1 MRDGGFQDPPTP
13 HQPRRFEDDARDVGG
28 AGPSLDDADAS
39 GLPGDVARPD
49 PLRVPESA
57 PEWSPAELERYLHV
71 VAMERHTADAVR
83 RPALV
88 DALHEHVEGVG
99 NPNPMLLLGPSGSG
113 KSTALATLVA
123 EIQGGGRRA
132 AKAGASG
139 DPDAGAPD
147 AAVAVASSSPA
158 SPAPADEPEPFV
170 LAHTFG
176 LAGQS
181 DDFRRVLLRLCS
193 ELKTRFNIYVDLPA
207 TLDEVATAFP
217 RFLAHAALFG
227 KIVILLDG
235 LDRAEARGV
244 EADDWLPAAIPLA
257 VRVVVASA
265 GCRAV
270 NALRERSGKILKI
283 LNVPPMT
290 PAERAAAMNLA
301 LEGVGGGSADPAA
314 RVDAAA
320 DLASTLDAGDAGSP
334 LYLLV
339 AAREVH
345 AFVRDARGDAR
356 AACEE
361 ARALPGI
368 LPDLINAAFDRW
380 ERRFGTSLVAE
391 ATTLVASSRAGL
403 REDEVFDLLRA
414 TPSLVNVPASEW
426 DALRAELEPYC
437 WPVDRL
443 PGEPAL
449 CFFQPQIRAAALRR
463 YASSGAEKRQQH
475 RRLAA
480 HFADRRLA
488 ASHRNLQEVLFAMR
502 EGHDWDGLRFALTD
516 PRVHATLWNED
527 FQIELAE
534 TWDRAMKGEQQLANE
549 RATRMVPGETPG
561 AMVPAKP
568 QAPLRRADYV
578 AEYERAS
585 DLTPPSAD
593 GVLTPEVYRELLADF
608 LAWAGHP
615 GEAAH
620 VLRALSE
627 AKGDAADL
635 AAVSVNYKLGRVL
648 GRGGLYLEAE
658 ETLRRALA
666 AEQLLVGAETP
677 MVADIATELCKVKI
691 EQGDVAQ
698 AGQLAAHAVSVWEAA
713 EAAGYE
719 EADVETLVRAL
730 VRLAET
736 CEMLERT
743 TAAEAAY
750 ERSLERLEYM
760 LGPDHP
766 EVAEH
771 LGKMASAYSNHGEW
785 EKAEFCYCRALAFA
799 HRFTGPASVHVS
811 HFYNVLAE
819 LHRAQ
824 GDADHAQAL
833 YQRALQ
839 VIESVVG
846 TNHPEVATYLNNL
859 AELLRSQ
866 GKLAEAEPMYKRAL
880 AIDEATQG
888 VSHPIIAI
896 RLNNL
901 AELFRDVGR
910 EEEAEPM
917 YQRAL
922 AIDMAALGPNH
933 PNIATYLNNLAGLY
947 KSREMWDKAAEHYTR
962 AIAIDEKAL
971 GPDHPDVAIYLNNL
985 AGLYKSRGLLTEA
998 EPLYLRALRINEE
1011 ALGADH
1017 ADMAVYFNNIALL
1030 YKAQG
1035 KLVDAR
1041 LYYEQAIDIGEKTL
1055 GKDHPQLATRLSNL
1069 GALLVDLEDLAA
1081 AEEAF
1086 ARALEIRRR
1095 HFAEDH
1101 EDVVACEEWLRN
1113 VSQLREEEIRL
1124 GAGAL
1129 PHRRRLSPLSPVRSP
1144 APEEA
1149 EAEKSAA
1156 AAEAREKDYSGYG
1169 TRGEDVAAEE
1179 ETEEPPPAPDVLPAV
1194 AAVRRATNSVSRRR
1208 RAPSAVRRSR
1218 AERGGGGFESGGRGG
1233 RVGLGEPR
1241 EPRRRFAVASAAGAF
1256 FALRFGGAIF
1266 FAGGGLGRHPAHG
1279 AGDGF
1284 ADGAR
1289 RRRRGRGA
1297 LVRGRDAL
1305 AVHLRPHRARAL
1317 GAEAAVD
1324 APAAPA
1330 SPPAIFMAGAA
1341 PKKDPGRADPEAS
1354 REATPPAP
1362 AAGPP
1367 PPGHSS
1373 GGSPR
1378 RARDEKASD
1387 ADGDLEAAPGLGE
1400 AALDAFLQAHVE
1412 YLGDRRYRCVLD
1424 GKILSKFS
1432 IMRVHVAKKF
1442 AGLVHQWAKDQAAVV
1457 AGDCEGAPANGA
1469 NISPYPGRAAAP
1481 AAEPSPSPAAE
1492 PSPKP
1497 EASRREL
1504 SPAPPGA
1511 LQKSPLR
1518 RLEGAQARG
1527 GTRGGTLAPARGDAR
1542 RRREPLRTRAAAR
1555 RGTDPNQRRRRR
1567 RHRRR
1572 RRGRRLRPRDAARV
1586 GPDEPRRAG
1595 GPNRRRRPPPLG
1607 VRRVPGGRVPRER
1620 RPGGRTRR
1628 PRGDDALFQPRRRVR
1643 VRLPGRRGA
1652 AGRLPPGDARA
1663 VLPVQ
1668 RVRRV
1673 EVPERDAAER
1683 WAGVRGGG
1691 GGERAVRGDEIARR
1705 GIPRFEEEDGT
1716 PRRGAFRG
1724 SAGSSPPERR
1734 GFSARRMDFA
1744 EMLARERGPDPFRR
1758 YLPSEQFDGAALS
1771 PLAPAETASEGGAA
1785 RGRRGPGRGDGETYG
1800 GGDSED
1806 DAGAAFSFGGGTG
1819 RGETPGGLD
1828 RLGLFVAARSQQ
1840 IGPRKFMCEMD
1851 GKVFST
1857 MNLMRVHFERN
1868 YAADADAW
1876 LRKQK
1881 RREGGGAY

>member
-1 MRDGGFQDPPTP
+1 M
-13 HQPRRFEDDARDVGG
+13 
-28 AGPSLDDADAS
+28 
-39 GLPGDVARPD
+39 
-49 PLRVPESA
+49 
-57 PEWSPAELERYLHV
+57 
-71 VAMERHTADAVR
+71 
-83 RPALV
+83 
-88 DALHEHVEGVG
+88 
-99 NPNPMLLLGPSGSG
+99 
-113 KSTALATLVA
+113 
-123 EIQGGGRRA
+123 
-132 AKAGASG
+132 
-139 DPDAGAPD
+139 
-147 AAVAVASSSPA
+147 
-158 SPAPADEPEPFV
+158 
-170 LAHTFG
+170 
-176 LAGQS
+176 
-181 DDFRRVLLRLCS
+181 
-193 ELKTRFNIYVDLPA
+193 
-207 TLDEVATAFP
+207 
-217 RFLAHAALFG
+217 
-227 KIVILLDG
+227 
-235 LDRAEARGV
+235 
-244 EADDWLPAAIPLA
+244 
-257 VRVVVASA
+257 
-265 GCRAV
+265 
-270 NALRERSGKILKI
+270 
-283 LNVPPMT
+283 
-290 PAERAAAMNLA
+290 
-301 LEGVGGGSADPAA
+301 
-314 RVDAAA
+314 
-320 DLASTLDAGDAGSP
+320 
-334 LYLLV
+334 
-339 AAREVH
+339 
-345 AFVRDARGDAR
+345 RDARGDAR

-361 ARALPGI
+361 ARALPGN

-391 ATTLVASSRAGL
+391 ATTLVACSRAGL

-426 DALRAELEPYC
+426 DALRGELEPYC

-648 GRGGLYLEAE
+648 GRRGLYLEAE

-736 CEMLERT
+736 CETLERT

-1149 EAEKSAA
+1149 KAEKSAA

-1179 ETEEPPPAPDVLPAV
+1179 ETEEPPPAPDVLPPSPPFV
-1194 AAVRRATNSVSRRR
+1194 ARQTLSPDAGV
-1208 RAPSAVRRSR
+1208 PPPPFDD
-1218 AERGGGGFESGGRGG
+1218 RGANAAAADSK
-1233 RVGLGEPR
+1233 
-1241 EPRRRFAVASAAGAF
+1241 AADAAGAWGS
-1256 FALRFGGAIF
+1256 ASLGSLGAASPSPPPPARSSPSAS
-1266 FAGGGLGRHPAHG
+1266 AGPSSSPAAVSG
-1279 AGDGF
+1279 VTPRTAQEMASRTARAGD
-1284 ADGAR
+1284 
-1289 RRRRGRGA
+1289 
-1297 LVRGRDAL
+1297 
-1305 AVHLRPHRARAL
+1305 
-1317 GAEAAVD
+1317 AVD
-1324 APAAPA
+1324 AALSSVDAMLSRYTSGPIEREPSAPRPPWTLPLAPA

-1367 PPGHSS
+1367 PPAHSS

-1442 AGLVHQWAKDQAAVV
+1442 AGLVHQWAKDQAAVELP
-1457 AGDCEGAPANGA
+1457 GDGEGAPANGA

-1511 LQKSPLR
+1511 LQKSPSAVSKALKRVEELEEELSRLR
-1518 RLEGAQARG
+1518 AEMRG
-1527 GTRGGTLAPARGDAR
+1527 GAGSPSVPAPPRDG
-1542 RRREPLRTRAAAR
+1542 EPIQTNA
-1555 RGTDPNQRRRRR
+1555 PRRRRR
-1567 RHRRR
+1567 RRR

-1595 GPNRRRRPPPLG
+1595 GPNRRRRAPPLG

-1628 PRGDDALFQPRRRVR
+1628 PRGDDALPQPRRRRVR

-1683 WAGVRGGG
+1683 RAGVRGGG

-1705 GIPRFEEEDGT
+1705 GDPAVRGGGRDSSRRFSRVVAAGAARVSRAGDGFRGDARPRARAGSVPEVPPLGT
-1716 PRRGAFRG
+1716 VRRRGALA
-1724 SAGSSPPERR
+1724 AGPRR
-1734 GFSARRMDFA
+1734 
-1744 EMLARERGPDPFRR
+1744 
-1758 YLPSEQFDGAALS
+1758 DG
-1771 PLAPAETASEGGAA
+1771 E
-1785 RGRRGPGRGDGETYG
+1785 RGRRGAREARPRERRRGNARRRGLGGRRG
-1800 GGDSED
+1800 GGVLLRGRDR
-1806 DAGAAFSFGGGTG
+1806 ARGNPRGARPA
-1819 RGETPGGLD
+1819 RAV
-1828 RLGLFVAARSQQ
+1828 RRRAVAADRPAEVHVRDGRQGVQHDEPHARALREELRRRRRRVVEETKAKGGRRGVLTTGAERGRERSARTERARMWKHTLR
-1840 IGPRKFMCEMD
+1840 IGGRRHRRAEGTKEPRRDRYDDIF
-1851 GKVFST
+1851 
-1857 MNLMRVHFERN
+1857 NLIP
-1868 YAADADAW
+1868 
-1876 LRKQK
+1876 
-1881 RREGGGAY
+1881 RRIASHDVASATPSLTISSRARHIIP

>member
-361 ARALPGI
+361 ARALPGN

-391 ATTLVASSRAGL
+391 ATTLVACSRAGL

-426 DALRAELEPYC
+426 DALRGELEPYC

-648 GRGGLYLEAE
+648 GRRGLYLEAE

-736 CEMLERT
+736 CETLERT

-1149 EAEKSAA
+1149 KAEKSAA

-1179 ETEEPPPAPDVLPAV
+1179 ETEEPPPAPDVLPPSPPFV
-1194 AAVRRATNSVSRRR
+1194 ARQTLSPDAGV
-1208 RAPSAVRRSR
+1208 PPPPFDD
-1218 AERGGGGFESGGRGG
+1218 RGANAAAADSK
-1233 RVGLGEPR
+1233 
-1241 EPRRRFAVASAAGAF
+1241 AADAAGAWGS
-1256 FALRFGGAIF
+1256 ASLGSLGAASPSPPPPARSSPSAS
-1266 FAGGGLGRHPAHG
+1266 AGPSSSPAAVSG
-1279 AGDGF
+1279 VTPRTAQEMASRTARAGD
-1284 ADGAR
+1284 
-1289 RRRRGRGA
+1289 
-1297 LVRGRDAL
+1297 
-1305 AVHLRPHRARAL
+1305 
-1317 GAEAAVD
+1317 AVD
-1324 APAAPA
+1324 AALSSVDAMLSRYTSGPIEREPSAPRPPWTLPLAPA

-1442 AGLVHQWAKDQAAVV
+1442 AGLVHQWAKDQAAVELP
-1457 AGDCEGAPANGA
+1457 GDGEGAPANGA

-1497 EASRREL
+1497 EASRREP

-1511 LQKSPLR
+1511 LQKSPSAVSKALKRVEELEEELSRLR
-1518 RLEGAQARG
+1518 AEMRG
-1527 GTRGGTLAPARGDAR
+1527 GAGSPSVPAPPRDGEPIQTNAPA
-1542 RRREPLRTRAAAR
+1542 AAA
-1555 RGTDPNQRRRRR
+1555 
-1567 RHRRR
+1567 
-1572 RRGRRLRPRDAARV
+1572 AAAAA
-1586 GPDEPRRAG
+1586 AG
-1595 GPNRRRRPPPLG
+1595 GASVPATPLAWAQTNLGAPGGQTVAGAPPSAFAGFPG
-1607 VRRVPGGRVPRER
+1607 GGFPANAVPGGGLDVPAGTTPFLNPAAAAYGFGF
-1620 RPGGRTRR
+1620 PGG
-1628 PRGDDALFQPRRRVR
+1628 
-1643 VRLPGRRGA
+1643 GA
-1652 AGRLPPGDARA
+1652 PPGAFPPGMLAPYFPYSAYGGLRYPSA
-1663 VLPVQ
+1663 MP
-1668 RVRRV
+1668 
-1673 EVPERDAAER
+1673 PSGGPAYAAAAEESAR
-1683 WAGVRGGG
+1683 FAATRSRGGG
-1691 GGERAVRGDEIARR
+1691 
-1705 GIPRFEEEDGT
+1705 IPQFEEEDGT
-1716 PRRGAFRG
+1716 RRGAFR
-1724 SAGSSPPERR
+1724 GSSPPERR
-1734 GFSARRMDFA
+1734 GFRARGMDFA

-1785 RGRRGPGRGDGETYG
+1785 RGRRGPGRGDGETRG

-1806 DAGAAFSFGGGTG
+1806 DAGRRSPS
-1819 RGETPGGLD
+1819 GEGPGAGKPPGGSTGSGCSSP
-1828 RLGLFVAARSQQ
+1828 RGRSRSARGSSCA
-1840 IGPRKFMCEMD
+1840 RWTARC
-1851 GKVFST
+1851 SA
-1857 MNLMRVHFERN
+1857 R
-1868 YAADADAW
+1868 
-1876 LRKQK
+1876 
-1881 RREGGGAY
+1881 